1 MSPRAHEGSVPAFF
15 PENRVGSLA
24 SFGLKKGYCMK
35 NKLQGCYGLM
45 SPRGSVLQAS
55 SLTRGHVGRL
65 WCKRW
70 DLMRDCRS

>member
-35 NKLQGCYGLM
+35 NKLQGCYGLDEPQRVCVTGEL
-45 SPRGSVLQAS
+45 SNSWACWEV
-55 SLTRGHVGRL
+55 VV
-65 WCKRW
+65 
-70 DLMRDCRS
+70 